1 MPTAIANIRP
11 TRAGRPRYR
20 YSDQC
25 SALIA
30 EIATSID
37 VPPSA
42 IRMALAASGV
52 AQLASTDL
60 SRSAPPRRRL
70 ARCGF

>member
-11 TRAGRPRYR
+11 PRAGRPRYR

-42 IRMALAASGV
+42 IRMALAV

-60 SRSAPPRRRL
+60 SRSAPPRRRF